1 MKKIIPIFV
10 ILLCL
15 LGCKTNQN
23 EIRNE
28 NFQKSL
34 IKNEFPKQLGY
45 VSDYDKTLNDGEI
58 KKLSKI
64 LEDYESKTTNQIAII
79 SITQNLN
86 ENNFDQFALDISN
99 NWKIGTNEKNNGLTI
114 VFSKKLRKIR
124 ICTGSGA
131 EKILTD
137 QICEKVLNEKIL
149 PEFKKGS
156 YYLGLTNG
164 INELIKLWK

>member
-1 MKKIIPIFV
+1 MK
-10 ILLCL
+10 
-15 LGCKTNQN
+15 
-23 EIRNE
+23 
-28 NFQKSL
+28 
-34 IKNEFPKQLGY
+34 
-45 VSDYDKTLNDGEI
+45 DGEI
-58 KKLSKI
+58 NKLSKI
-64 LEDYESKTTNQIAII
+64 LEDYENKTTNQIVII
-79 SITQNLN
+79 SITKNLN

-99 NWKIGTNEKNNGLTI
+99 NWKISTNDKNNGLTI

-124 ICTGSGA
+124 ICTGIGT
-131 EKILTD
+131 ENTLTE